1 MRFVGLLAVA
11 VSIVVYNSVT
21 DAGLLDLSEE
31 AELQRY
37 RFRVKI
43 LHERLIGKLK
53 QLNLQIQQ
61 INLFVVSVAPTS
73 LHQGVRWLVPC
84 LIIVNQVHACCID
97 VLTRSTHIKILLLL

>member
-1 MRFVGLLAVA
+1 MA

-21 DAGLLDLSEE
+21 DAGFLDLSEE

-61 INLFVVSVAPTS
+61 INLFVVSVALNPDVTTPGCKVVGS
-73 LHQGVRWLVPC
+73 MLDYCQSSARMLH
-84 LIIVNQVHACCID
+84 
-97 VLTRSTHIKILLLL
+97 